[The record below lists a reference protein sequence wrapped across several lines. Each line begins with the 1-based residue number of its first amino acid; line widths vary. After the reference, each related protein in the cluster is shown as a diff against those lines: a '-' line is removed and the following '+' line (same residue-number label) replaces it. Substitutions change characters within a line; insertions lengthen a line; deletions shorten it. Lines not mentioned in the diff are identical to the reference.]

1 MYTMLKKVKN
11 MPNSAHQT
19 STLCVV
25 VLPNKTQLHIA
36 VGLKCR
42 GQEVI
47 SQLSQLLGI
56 TNLSDLHL
64 FGLSLEKEKDHLFLD
79 LEKKLTTYFS
89 KTWKQTT
96 LPGRVVLYLRV
107 EYYIRNGRQII
118 DGKVRSL
125 YCADLKN
132 RVLSSQCYGQEGLY
146 FQLAAYALQADL
158 GDWKEGMKP
167 YFTPQ
172 DYFPPWVGHY
182 VILARRG
189 CDFVVQHT
197 PDLHRELRGMSTHD
211 ASLLFIEEACG
222 LSDVPLTF
230 YSMSK
235 GKKVN
240 RASLLLGV
248 ALTGVHIYDIETA
261 IGGYH
266 LLYEFAWSSI
276 DCLKFQGRR
285 FEIKVDS
292 LAGEVLV
299 MYTQSVM
306 HSQQLLKHIS
316 NNHHVHLNTK
326 HSFKQLQTRERRQQ
340 REVYIRDSTD
350 PESEESEDELPPI
363 KSYLDK
369 ARQRHADTMATIT
382 LADDRD
388 TAWGSSRKGQKKTDL
403 AGLDQIELS
412 VDEPE
417 EMFVD
422 DPEEITQLTELLEG
436 VSVDGPPLVTVSH
449 WIDISME
456 MKQVLKWRACSL
468 SLDQCREN
476 VENLKVSHMANSPE
490 EHVDTLHV
498 DTLTYKHGQEDIIF

>member
-1 MYTMLKKVKN
+1 MCTMRKKFKT
-11 MPNSAHQT
+11 MPSSPHQT
-19 STLCVV
+19 STVCVV
-25 VLPNKTQLHIA
+25 VLPNKTQLHIVA
-36 VGLKCR
+36 GLKCR

-79 LEKKLTTYFS
+79 LEKKLTTYFT

-96 LPGRVVLYLRV
+96 LPDRVVLYLRV
-107 EYYIRNGRQII
+107 QYYIRHGRQIV

-158 GDWKEGMKP
+158 GDWIEGMKC

-172 DYFPPWVGHY
+172 DYFPPW
-182 VILARRG
+182 ILARRG
-189 CDFVVQHT
+189 CDYVVQHT
-197 PDLHRELRGMSTHD
+197 PDLHRELRGMSKHD
-211 ASLLFIEEACG
+211 ASLLFIEEACS

-235 GKKVN
+235 GKKEN
-240 RASLLLGV
+240 RASLLLGL
-248 ALTGVHIYDIETA
+248 ALTGVHIYGIETTS
-261 IGGYH
+261 GEYH

-292 LAGEVLV
+292 MAGEVLV

-306 HSQQLLKHIS
+306 HSQQLLKHMS
-316 NNHHVHLNTK
+316 NNHRVHLNAK
-326 HSFKQLQTRERRQQ
+326 HSIKQLQTRERRQQ
-340 REVYIRDSTD
+340 REVHIRDSTD

-369 ARQRHADTMATIT
+369 ARQQHADTMATIT
-382 LADDRD
+382 LADARD
-388 TAWGSSRKGQKKTDL
+388 TAWRSSRKGQRKTDL
-403 AGLDQIELS
+403 AGLDQIELC
-412 VDEPE
+412 VDEAE
-417 EMFVD
+417 EIFVD

-436 VSVDGPPLVTVSH
+436 VSVDGPPLVTVSQ
-449 WIDISME
+449 WIDFSME
-456 MKQVLKWRACSL
+456 MKQVLTWRACSQ
-468 SLDQCREN
+468 SLDQCRES
-476 VENLKVSHMANSPE
+476 VENLKVSHTANSPE
-490 EHVDTLHV
+490 ENVDTL
-498 DTLTYKHGQEDIIF
+498 LTYKHGQEDIIF